1 MPTLESLEEQFKELK
16 EQNKVFAQALISLNK
31 KLDARN
37 GMTVVEEARP
47 SFCQTEEAVIY
58 EPTTEIPP
66 QKDEVP
72 LNNKKEKRFEEKIG
86 VSLFSRLGIL
96 ALVIGIGFF
105 IKYVSDNNLI
115 GHGARIL
122 IGVASGV
129 GLVLAG
135 KFSATK
141 EKYAN
146 WGKVLIGGG
155 LAVMYFSVYAA
166 YAFLDYREVI
176 GMSQGLDIALLVL
189 IAALAVFLSIKD
201 NSKLIA
207 AEAFLLGFLTCLLN
221 RDYGNMLL
229 VYNLI
234 LTFALI
240 FVAAFKKWPVFGIGG
255 VFATYVSYSLWRTE
269 NADSNAMA
277 MSFLSIFFL
286 AYVLQSII
294 FSAKAVND
302 KELETKVV
310 VANMLNSLFFFV
322 SGLLVVKELKGDYDA
337 LFCAL
342 FGTLHLVA
350 YWAAF
355 SLGKKLT
362 AWVYF
367 YFGVCA
373 MAVAV
378 PLWLNEEVITIVW
391 SALSLVLLLAG
402 LKARLPHFRYA
413 AHGVFALTLIKVLFI
428 DSSLDGFSVNNIFES
443 TRIIAFVATAIFFAV
458 AYFFLSLWRDKDSDK
473 IMTPTLYFYSV
484 VPTFLLT
491 LLATL
496 EVSHIDDWNWFNFWL
511 GLLFIPVC
519 LLPLSPMFKEMRH
532 QAPVLGFLLVMKIFV
547 YDLWQNITD
556 ADLAGGRLLSCL
568 WVFAILAGAGLL
580 WRHFRNKLSNDV
592 KSAPH
597 IYGWL
602 AVTTIFLSI
611 VMELSGYSISVG
623 WAILAII
630 LISLGFIFRSK
641 NFRYQGIA
649 ILALTLL
656 KVFLYDTSELE
667 TPYRMISYI
676 SLGLIL
682 LGSSFLYNKYK
693 DKIDS

>member
-1 MPTLESLEEQFKELK
+1 MPTLESLEEQIGELK
-16 EQNKVFAQALISLNK
+16 EQNKVFARALIDLNK
-31 KLDARN
+31 RLDSRDWQTVAKESYPVLEEDSEPVVSESISDAPLPK
-37 GMTVVEEARP
+37 VVE
-47 SFCQTEEAVIY
+47 AV
-58 EPTTEIPP
+58 E
-66 QKDEVP
+66 D
-72 LNNKKEKRFEEKIG
+72 KKEKGFEEKIG

-122 IGVASGV
+122 IGVAAGI
-129 GLVLAG
+129 GLVLGG

-155 LAVMYFSVYAA
+155 LAIMYFSVYAA
-166 YAFLDYREVI
+166 YAFLDYRNAI
-176 GMSQGLDIALLVL
+176 GISQGVDIALLVL
-189 IAALAVFLSIKD
+189 VAALAVFLSIKD

-221 RDYGNMLL
+221 RDYGTMVL

-234 LTFALI
+234 LTVALV
-240 FVAAFKKWPVFGIGG
+240 FVSAYKKWPVLGIGG
-255 VFATYVSYSLWRTE
+255 VVATYASYSLWRME
-269 NADSNAMA
+269 NSSSNIMA
-277 MSFLSIFFL
+277 MSFLAIFFL
-286 AYVLQSII
+286 SYVLQSIV
-294 FSAKAVND
+294 FSAKAAND
-302 KELETKVV
+302 KEIEQKIV
-310 VANMLNSLFFFV
+310 VANVLNSLFFFICGLAV
-322 SGLLVVKELKGDYDA
+322 SRDWRGDYDA

-342 FGTLHLVA
+342 FATFHLVS

-367 YFGVCA
+367 YSGICA
-373 MAVAV
+373 LAIAV
-378 PLWLNEEVITIVW
+378 PLWLDDEMITIAW
-391 SALSLVLLLAG
+391 SALSLVLLLTA
-402 LKARLPHFRYA
+402 LKASLPHFRYA
-413 AHGVFALTLIKVLFI
+413 AHGLFALTIIKVLFA
-428 DSSLDGFSVNNIFES
+428 DSSLDHFSSENIFES
-443 TRIIAFVATAIFFAV
+443 TRMMAFVAAAAFSAA
-458 AYFFLSLWRDKDSDK
+458 AYFFLSFWRGKDDDK
-473 IMTPTLYFYSV
+473 IADATLYFYGA
-484 VPTFLLT
+484 VPTFFLAMLT
-491 LLATL
+491 ML
-496 EVSHIDDWNWFNFWL
+496 EVSYINDWNWFNVWI

-519 LLPLSPMFKEMRH
+519 FLPFFSMFKEMRF
-532 QAPVLGFLLVMKIFV
+532 QAPVLGFLLVMKIFA
-547 YDLWQNITD
+547 YDFFHSMNEAAID
-556 ADLAGGRLLSCL
+556 NDRLMSCL
-568 WVFAILAGAGLL
+568 WVFLLLAGAGFF
-580 WRHFRNKLSNDV
+580 WKYFRPRLSEDV
-592 KSAPH
+592 KAAPS

-602 AVTTIFLSI
+602 AVVTIFLSI
-611 VMELSGYSISVG
+611 AMELSGYSISVG

-649 ILALTLL
+649 ILAMTLL

-676 SLGLIL
+676 SLGVIL

-693 DKIDS
+693 DKIDR